1 MRLYDA
7 PPSGNCHKVRMMFSF
22 LDLDY
27 EKVSIVLP
35 KAEQKSVNHLARHP
49 LGKVPAL
56 EDGVVTVW
64 DSQAIL
70 VYLAR
75 KFDSANKW
83 LPVDPVGQ
91 AHVTQWLS
99 FAAKEMWDGPAVARA
114 IPKFNRPG
122 DHADAQELARGAFQV
137 LEGHLGN
144 REWLVGD
151 GPTIADIAVYPY
163 VGLVWEGQVSL
174 NPYLAV
180 TAWMRRIE
188 ALPNYVGMD
197 GLPH

>member
-1 MRLYDA
+1 MNLCDA
-7 PPSGNCHKVRMMFSF
+7 PPSGNCHKASMMLSF
-22 LDLDY
+22 LGLDY
-27 EKVSIVLP
+27 DKVSIALP
-35 KAEQKSVNHLARHP
+35 KAEQKSADHLARHP
-49 LGKVPAL
+49 LGKVPAM
-56 EDGVVTVW
+56 EDGDVTVW
-64 DSQAIL
+64 DSQAVL
-70 VYLAR
+70 TYLAR
-75 KFDSANKW
+75 KYDSANTW
-83 LPVDPVGQ
+83 LPADPVGQ

-122 DHADAQELARGAFQV
+122 DHAGAQELARGAFQV
-137 LEGHLGN
+137 LEDHLGN
-144 REWLVGD
+144 RDWLVGD

-174 NPYLAV
+174 DPYPAV
-180 TAWMRRIE
+180 IAWMRRIE

>member
-1 MRLYDA
+1 MKLYDA
-7 PPSGNCHKVRMMFSF
+7 PPSGNCHKARMMLSF
-22 LDLDY
+22 LGLDY
-27 EKVSIVLP
+27 DKVSITLA
-35 KAEQKSVNHLARHP
+35 KAEQKSADHLARHP

-56 EDGVVTVW
+56 EDGDVTVW

-75 KFDSANKW
+75 KYDSANTW
-83 LPVDPVGQ
+83 LPADPVGQ

-122 DHADAQELARGAFQV
+122 DHAGAQELARGAFQV
-137 LEGHLGN
+137 LEDHLGN
-144 REWLVGD
+144 RDWLVGD

-174 NPYLAV
+174 DPYPAV
-180 TAWMRRIE
+180 IAWMRRIE

>member
-1 MRLYDA
+1 MKLYDA
-7 PPSGNCHKVRMMFSF
+7 PSSGNCHKARMMLSF
-22 LDLDY
+22 LGLDY
-27 EKVSIVLP
+27 DKVLIVLP
-35 KAEQKSVNHLARHP
+35 KAEQKSVDHLARHP

-56 EDGVVTVW
+56 EDGDVTVW

-75 KFDSANKW
+75 KYDLANRW
-83 LPVDPVGQ
+83 LPVEPAGQ

-99 FAAKEMWDGPAVARA
+99 FAAKEMWDGAAAARA

-122 DHADAQELARGAFQV
+122 DHAGAQDLARGAFQV
-137 LEGHLGN
+137 LEDHLGN
-144 REWLVGD
+144 REWMVGE

-174 NPYLAV
+174 DPYPAI
-180 TAWMRRIE
+180 TEWMRRIE

>member
-1 MRLYDA
+1 
-7 PPSGNCHKVRMMFSF
+7 MMLSF
-22 LDLDY
+22 LGMDY
-27 EKVSIVLP
+27 EKVPIALP
-35 KAEQKSVNHLARHP
+35 NQEQKSSEHLARHP

-56 EDGVVTVW
+56 EDGEVTVW
-64 DSQAIL
+64 DSQAII
-70 VYLAR
+70 VYLSR
-75 KFDSANKW
+75 QYDSSNTW
-83 LPVDPVGQ
+83 LPADPVGQ

-122 DHADAQELARGAFQV
+122 DHAGAQALARDAFQV
-137 LEGHLGN
+137 LEDHLDG
-144 REWLVGD
+144 RDWLVG
-151 GPTIADIAVYPY
+151 GNPTIADIAVYPY

-174 NPYLAV
+174 DPFPRV
-180 TAWMRRIE
+180 VSWMRRIE

>member
-1 MRLYDA
+1 MKLYDTA
-7 PPSGNCHKVRMMFSF
+7 PSGNCHKVRLMLSF
-22 LDLDY
+22 LGLDY
-27 EKVSIVLP
+27 EKIAIALP
-35 KAEQKSVNHLARHP
+35 NREQKTPEHLARHP

-56 EDGVVTVW
+56 EDGDVTVW

-75 KFDSANKW
+75 KYDESGTW
-83 LPVDPVGQ
+83 LPSDPVGQ

-99 FAAKEMWDGPAVARA
+99 FAAREMWDGPAVARA

-122 DHADAQELARGAFQV
+122 DLAAAQQLANDAFGV
-137 LEGHLGN
+137 LEKHLQG
-144 REWLVGD
+144 REWLVGERA
-151 GPTIADIAVYPY
+151 TIADIAVYPY

-174 NPYLAV
+174 DPYPAV
-180 TAWMRRIE
+180 VAWMRRLE
-188 ALPNYVGMD
+188 ALPDYVGME